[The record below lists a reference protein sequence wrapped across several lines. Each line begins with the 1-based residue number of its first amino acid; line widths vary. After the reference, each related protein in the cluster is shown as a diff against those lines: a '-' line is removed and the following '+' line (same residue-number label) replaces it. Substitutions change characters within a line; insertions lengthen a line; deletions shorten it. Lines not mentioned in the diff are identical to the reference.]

1 MFFVL
6 GYLTHL
12 ILLINKESPQ
22 NYFQKN
28 LVKFQSKNK
37 WKNLFEMCN
46 FAQAV
51 VRTSGGFHFNQRRKQ
66 QRLRERERQCSS
78 CGSEVVVLVHAKAIW
93 VRWQTATLERRKNLK
108 LLLQFM
114 LHPIPLCAVNYRV
127 LYHCYRCRHCCL
139 KILVSYL
146 LEEIIFGCK
155 IDHSTRRKYLV
166 NLNKLASNLF

>member
-78 CGSEVVVLVHAKAIW
+78 SGSEVVVLVHAKAIW
-93 VRWQTATLERRKNLK
+93 VRLQTTTLERRKSPAATCAAP
-108 LLLQFM
+108 F
-114 LHPIPLCAVNYRV
+114 IPLCSE
-127 LYHCYRCRHCCL
+127 
-139 KILVSYL
+139 LVSSPPLSQMSSL
-146 LEEIIFGCK
+146 LFKNFSFIF
-155 IDHSTRRKYLV
+155 
-166 NLNKLASNLF
+166 A